1 MKPKPSQSPA
11 GEGPW
16 DPLLQASGSTSTT
29 TDWSEL
35 TGLGR
40 RYGSPGVSQQVRA
53 GSDFGKDWE
62 RGTGIGVSGIR
73 GVAGWR
79 NSW

>member
-29 TDWSEL
+29 TDWRQGVDW
-35 TGLGR
+35 TGQTIWYPR
-40 RYGSPGVSQQVRA
+40 SQSTGA
-53 GSDFGKDWE
+53 SGKRLWE
-62 RGTGIGVSGIR
+62 GTGR
-73 GVAGWR
+73 EERALE
-79 NSW
+79 